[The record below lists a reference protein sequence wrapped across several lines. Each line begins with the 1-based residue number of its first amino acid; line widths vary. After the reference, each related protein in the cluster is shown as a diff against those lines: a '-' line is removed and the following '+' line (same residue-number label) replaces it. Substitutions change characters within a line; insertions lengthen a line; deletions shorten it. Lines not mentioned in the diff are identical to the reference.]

1 MCGIAG
7 YISKESTPLTAIN
20 SIQHHRG
27 PDDSGQYSTEINNKT
42 VHFIHNRLSIIDLT
56 KAGHQPMVSDD
67 NNSVLIYNGELYNHE
82 ELRRKHLSNT
92 LFHSRSDTEVML
104 RLYEKLGINFV
115 KELNGDFALA
125 ILDKRLS
132 KVYLVR
138 DHFGV
143 KPLYF
148 AVNKD
153 KFAFG
158 SEIKAVLAAGIAPRL
173 NTAALSDYFV
183 FKYTPLQETLFAG
196 INRLPP
202 AHYLEYDIGSGN
214 HTINRYWQVSKKE
227 LPAGKKELKHQLF
240 ELMKNAVE
248 IRLMADVPVGT
259 FFSGGID
266 SSIIAYFLKNRNE
279 ITHYTA
285 RKSEADLKKEG
296 TTSDYYFAQ
305 SLAKEW
311 KLNLVP
317 VDISSGEANADLIS
331 KIQFYSDDLIA
342 DGSQIPSYLMT
353 KEARNSSVVILSGM
367 GADELF
373 GGYKGHQLALLAGY
387 LDSLPAMFTNPMYK
401 LLSGLNPG
409 RGRFKAYKRH
419 LKQFGRYNDYG
430 KAKYGLYSVV
440 GDYMN
445 AASLVNN
452 SDGGSLNIMQN
463 YFENDNPVID
473 NLFRFETD
481 NFLVKNLHYVDRM
494 CMANSME
501 GRVPFLDYRVAEFAY
516 SLPVNYKISPLGTTK
531 YLLKE
536 TFRDVLPHQLI
547 HRRKAAFG
555 MPLRSILS
563 SREKVNNLINFDFFY
578 GLGHFSMENINR
590 IIDNHISGKEDNS
603 ALIYALISFQY
614 WYKMWIEG
622 KTA

>member
-1 MCGIAG
+1 MCGISG
-7 YISKESTPLTAIN
+7 YVSNKSLDCHLLASTL
-20 SIQHHRG
+20 SHRG
-27 PDDSGQYSTEINNKT
+27 PDDSGQYAAEINNKT

-67 NNSVLIYNGELYNHE
+67 GNTVLIYNGELYNHE
-82 ELRRKHLSNT
+82 ELHRKHLSNVS
-92 LFHSRSDTEVML
+92 FHSRSDTEVML
-104 RLYEKLGINFV
+104 RLYEKLGIGFV
-115 KELNGDFALA
+115 TALNGDFAMA
-125 ILDKRLS
+125 ILDKKLS
-132 KVYLVR
+132 KVYLIR

-148 AVNKD
+148 ALNED
-153 KFAFG
+153 TFAFG
-158 SEIKAVLAAGIAPRL
+158 SEIKAVLAAGVAPKL
-173 NTAALSDYFV
+173 NTSALSDYFV

-214 HTINRYWQVSKKE
+214 YSVNRYWQVSKKE
-227 LPAGKKELKHQLF
+227 LPANKKELKLQLF

-259 FFSGGID
+259 FFSGGLD
-266 SSIIAYFLKNRNE
+266 SSIIAYFLKNNNE

-305 SLAKEW
+305 SLAQDW

-317 VDISSGEANADLIS
+317 VDISSGEANPELIS
-331 KIQFYSDDLIA
+331 NIQYYSDDLIA
-342 DGSQIPSYLMT
+342 DGSQIPSYLIT
-353 KEARNSSVVILSGM
+353 KEAGNSSVVILSGM

-387 LDSLPAMFTNPMYK
+387 LDRLPDKLTKPAYK
-401 LLSGLNPG
+401 LLSALNPG

-430 KAKYGLYSVV
+430 KAKFGLYSVV
-440 GDYMN
+440 GDYLN
-445 AASLVNN
+445 ATSLVNKAGNN
-452 SDGGSLNIMQN
+452 SLKIMQD

-536 TFRDVLPHQLI
+536 TFKDVLPHQLI

-563 SREKVNNLINFDFFY
+563 SREKVNNLLDFEFFY

-590 IIDNHISGKEDNS
+590 IIDNHISGSEDNS

-614 WYKMWIEG
+614 WYKMWIDG
-622 KTA
+622 KTE